1 MCKKRDVLKMQD
13 VLEIINMGTG
23 LLDTERKAY
32 VTVDQVKDT
41 DQDFIKIVQ
50 ADKEIKYKR
59 HVFYN
64 VSMIITF

>member
-41 DQDFIKIVQ
+41 D
-50 ADKEIKYKR
+50 
-59 HVFYN
+59 
-64 VSMIITF
+64 